1 MKRSRLETLS
11 AVLILCFVLTGC
23 SGGGTDLP
31 ELTPVSGF
39 ITLQGK
45 PLPGAQVT
53 FVPQNGRP
61 SNGTTDSEG
70 RYELYFKAG
79 VPGAVAGK
87 HTVQITV
94 EENMELPQNQQT
106 VIPAKYN
113 TRSTLE
119 ATITGAEPVTQSF
132 DLKI

>member
-1 MKRSRLETLS
+1 M
-11 AVLILCFVLTGC
+11 LCFVLTGC

-31 ELTPVSGF
+31 ELTPVSGV

-53 FVPQNGRP
+53 FVPQSGRP
-61 SNGTTDSEG
+61 SNGSTDAEG
-70 RYELYFKAG
+70 RYELYYKAG
-79 VPGAVAGK
+79 VPGAVSGK

-94 EENMELPQNQQT
+94 EENMELPKNKQT

-119 ATITGAEPVTQSF
+119 ATITDKEPVTQNF

>member
-1 MKRSRLETLS
+1 
-11 AVLILCFVLTGC
+11 VLILCFVLTGC
-23 SGGGTDLP
+23 SSGGSDLP
-31 ELTPVSGF
+31 ELAPVSGV

-45 PLPGAQVT
+45 PLQNAQVT
-53 FVPQNGRP
+53 FVPQSGRP
-61 SNGTTDSEG
+61 SNGTTDAEG
-70 RYELYFKAG
+70 RYELYYKAG
-79 VPGAVAGK
+79 VPGAVTGK

-94 EENMELPQNQQT
+94 EENMELPKNQQT

-119 ATITGAEPVTQSF
+119 ATITGTEPAKHDF